1 MTRVLLLLPSDS
13 YRTADFMTAAAAL
26 GAEVVVASDH
36 RLAIAPAMGQR
47 PLTLNFDRP
56 EEAAERI
63 VARAE
68 SAPLDAVIPVD
79 DRGVEVAARAAA
91 RLGLAHN
98 PIEAVVATRNKGA
111 LRAALTRAGMPQ
123 PAWRLVPPGCDV
135 EEGVR
140 AAGWP
145 CVLKPLSLSGSR
157 GVIRADDLAGARR
170 AAERVRAIIA
180 EGCRNPQEEL
190 LVESYVPGPEVAL
203 EGLLRAG
210 ELEVLALFDKP
221 DPLEGPFFEES
232 IYVTPARIPPG
243 SADAIAARVG
253 EACRALGLS
262 HGPVHAEVR
271 RHQDEVWVLEV
282 AARSIGGLCSRS
294 LRFGLGTSLE
304 ELLLRHAVGASLQG
318 LTRERAASGVMMI
331 PIPRDGEL
339 MGVSGVE
346 RAREVPGIA
355 GVEITIPPGRR
366 VRALPEG
373 DRYLGFTFARGED
386 PDAVER
392 ALRSAHSKLS
402 IEIRVPG

>member
-1 MTRVLLLLPSDS
+1 MARVLLLLPSDT
-13 YRTADFMTAAAAL
+13 YRTADFMAAAAAL
-26 GAEVVVASDH
+26 GAEVVVASDR

-47 PLTLNFDRP
+47 PLTVNFDRP

-63 VARAE
+63 VARAQE
-68 SAPLDAVIPVD
+68 APLDAVIPVD

-111 LRAALTRAGMPQ
+111 FRAALTRAGMPQ
-123 PAWRLVPPGCDV
+123 PKWRLVPPASDV
-135 EEGVR
+135 EEDAR
-140 AAGWP
+140 AVGWP

-170 AAERVRAIIA
+170 AADRVRAIIA
-180 EGCRNPQEEL
+180 EGCRNPKEEL
-190 LVESYVPGPEVAL
+190 LVESFVPGPEVAV
-203 EGLLRAG
+203 EGLLREG

-221 DPLEGPFFEES
+221 YPLEGPFFEES
-232 IYVTPARIPPG
+232 IYVTPARFPAA
-243 SADAIAARVG
+243 SADIIAGRVG
-253 EACRALGLS
+253 DACSALGLS

-271 RHQDEVWVLEV
+271 LHRGDAWVLEV

-304 ELLLRHAVGASLQG
+304 ELLLRHAVGASLRG
-318 LTRERAASGVMMI
+318 LQRERAAAGVMMI
-331 PIPRDGEL
+331 PIPREGEL
-339 MGVSGVE
+339 VSVSGVE

-366 VRALPEG
+366 VRPLPEG

-392 ALRSAHSKLS
+392 ALRSAHAELD
-402 IEIRVPG
+402 IEISA